1 MARPVTTGTH
11 VVPKEIS
18 NLKPKGISC
27 DIKVIVTSST
37 TRGTQKHYYVYESRR
52 TGSGKVIGKIEGG
65 KFIPN
70 HRGVELFQKLNKE
83 TKSLDSDKKEEV
95 DIQTQDMDPKPV
107 SSSLSEAELDAV
119 KGVAVN
125 LNLDIDQIALQLKD
139 YGEYAMVLSSTS
151 EVLYRLEKYFS
162 DNDSRLI
169 YALSIIYFVQEYTPA
184 SYVKDVYDSSILSN
198 KWPTLAI
205 SENMVG
211 SFLESLGRHPAIC
224 DKYCQGLIDE
234 STGLTA
240 IDGHVIL
247 TCSKQNDLADYGNKY
262 QKISNKQLNVLQ
274 AYDAINK
281 VPLTSTAYEGGVVDK
296 ISVQDLLS
304 SFRFPSRT
312 VFLVDMGFYSE
323 EDLGLY
329 REGGKHFIIPVP
341 DSTIISKAMR
351 SCIIFSDSFAYEKTD
366 ENGLTHKDTILYRE
380 STVKGLEDIYQTILD
395 ESVKQKNKEAEEACP
410 PGKKPKKYPR
420 KQVTRSAYGNDRV
433 IMFRDEDMHNKMVA
447 EYRSQIG
454 SDDEHTEE
462 KLTKLGP
469 AFGLIIMRT
478 NLESDKADPSVVYC
492 DYKKRWTIETHYNFV
507 ENTIKYSGLKTSNY
521 CSMQGLSFL
530 MITVG
535 QIKSYFVK
543 KMASSKS
550 QYVRT
555 MSIKESL
562 TKAACFKLV
571 QNQDKVWRISMASRK
586 KTELLQEMGVDVAG
600 DIKKLN
606 ISQL

>member
-1 MARPVTTGTH
+1 MARPATTGTH

-18 NLKPKGISC
+18 KLKPKGISC
-27 DIKVIVTSST
+27 DIKVRVTSST
-37 TRGTQKHYYVYESRR
+37 TCGAQKHYYVYESRR
-52 TGSGKVIGKIEGG
+52 TGSGKAIGKIEGG

-70 HRGVELFQKLNKE
+70 PRGIELFQKLHKE
-83 TKSLDSDKKEEV
+83 ANGLDSNKKEV
-95 DIQTQDMDPKPV
+95 KVQNQDLDSKPV
-107 SSSLSEAELDAV
+107 SSSLSSAELDAV

-139 YGEYAMVLSSTS
+139 YGEYAMVLASTS
-151 EVLYRLEKYFS
+151 EVLNRLEKYFS

-169 YALSIIYFVQEYTPA
+169 YALSIIYFVQQYTPA

-224 DKYCQGLIDE
+224 DKYSQGLIDD

-262 QKISNKQLNVLQ
+262 QKIGNKQLNVLQ

-281 VPLTSTAYEGGVVDK
+281 VPLTSTAYEGDVVDK
-296 ISVQDLLS
+296 ISVQDLLN
-304 SFRFPSRT
+304 SFRFPTKT

-323 EDLGLY
+323 DDLGLY
-329 REGGKHFIIPVP
+329 REDGKHFVIPIP
-341 DSTIISKAMR
+341 DSATISKAMR
-351 SCIIFSDSFAYEKTD
+351 SSIIFSGSFAYEKTD
-366 ENGLTHKDTILYRE
+366 ENGLTYKDTILFRE
-380 STVKGLEDIYQTILD
+380 STVKDLEDIYQTILD
-395 ESVKQKNKEAEEACP
+395 KRVEQKNKEAAEACP

-420 KQVTRSAYGNDRV
+420 TKVKRSAYGDDRV
-433 IMFRDEDMHNKMVA
+433 IMFRDEDMHSKMVA

-454 SDDEHTEE
+454 RDDEHTEE
-462 KLTKLGP
+462 KLAKLGP
-469 AFGLIIMRT
+469 EFGLIIMRT

-507 ENTIKYSGLKTSNY
+507 ENTIKFCGLKTSNY
-521 CSMQGLSFL
+521 SSMQGLSFL

-535 QIKSYFVK
+535 QIKSCFVK
-543 KMASSKS
+543 KMASSES

-571 QNQDKVWRISMASRK
+571 QNQDKVWRISMASK
-586 KTELLQEMGVDVAG
+586 KKAELLQEMGVDVAG